1 MSLKEQLEKVQ
12 KELQKLEEQKKDALI
27 REKELKLK
35 IELEEPKSNGDCR
48 RTFWRNDGEKLG
60 TFSENN
66 AGTVRTDEM
75 PKRKS
80 YAVTVRKSGVE
91 VNEKAE

>member
-35 IELEEPKSNGDCR
+35 IELEETKNEVKKNR
-48 RTFWRNDGEKLG
+48 KVMEIVEEHFGEMTEKNLEL
-60 TFSENN
+60 FLKIMQEQSEQM
-66 AGTVRTDEM
+66 RS
-75 PKRKS
+75 RKENLM
-80 YAVTVRKSGVE
+80 R
-91 VNEKAE
+91 

>member
-35 IELEEPKSNGDCR
+35 IELEETKNEVKKNRKVMEIVEEYFGEITEKNFELFQKTMQEQSAQMRCR
-48 RTFWRNDGEKLG
+48 K
-60 TFSENN
+60 ENLM
-66 AGTVRTDEM
+66 R
-75 PKRKS
+75 
-80 YAVTVRKSGVE
+80 
-91 VNEKAE
+91 

>member
-35 IELEEPKSNGDCR
+35 IELEETKNEVKKNR
-48 RTFWRNDGEKLG
+48 KVMEIVEEHLEK
-60 TFSENN
+60 
-66 AGTVRTDEM
+66 
-75 PKRKS
+75 
-80 YAVTVRKSGVE
+80 
-91 VNEKAE
+91 

>member
-35 IELEEPKSNGDCR
+35 IELEETKNEVKKNRKVMEIVEEHFGEVTEENFKLFQR
-48 RTFWRNDGEKLG
+48 IHGRT
-60 TFSENN
+60 
-66 AGTVRTDEM
+66 V
-75 PKRKS
+75 
-80 YAVTVRKSGVE
+80 
-91 VNEKAE
+91 

>member
-35 IELEEPKSNGDCR
+35 IELEETKNEVKKNRKVMEIVEEHFGEVTEENFKLFQRIMEEQSEQIR
-48 RTFWRNDGEKLG
+48 RKKEQL
-60 TFSENN
+60 
-66 AGTVRTDEM
+66 
-75 PKRKS
+75 PL
-80 YAVTVRKSGVE
+80 
-91 VNEKAE
+91 

>member
-12 KELQKLEEQKKDALI
+12 KELQKLEEQKK
-27 REKELKLK
+27 
-35 IELEEPKSNGDCR
+35 EPKSNGDCG

-66 AGTVRTDEM
+66 AGTVRTDEI

-80 YAVTVRKSGVE
+80 YAVTVRKSGGE

>member
-35 IELEEPKSNGDCR
+35 IELEETKNEVKKNRKVMEIVEEHFGEVTEENFKLFQRIMEEQSEQIR
-48 RTFWRNDGEKLG
+48 RKKEQLTL
-60 TFSENN
+60 
-66 AGTVRTDEM
+66 
-75 PKRKS
+75 
-80 YAVTVRKSGVE
+80 
-91 VNEKAE
+91 

>member
-35 IELEEPKSNGDCR
+35 IELEETKNEVKK
-48 RTFWRNDGEKLG
+48 N
-60 TFSENN
+60 
-66 AGTVRTDEM
+66 
-75 PKRKS
+75 RK
-80 YAVTVRKSGVE
+80 VMEIVE
-91 VNEKAE
+91 E

>member
-35 IELEEPKSNGDCR
+35 IELEETKNEVKKNRKVMEIVEEHFGEVTEENFKLFQRIMEEQSEQIR
-48 RTFWRNDGEKLG
+48 RK
-60 TFSENN
+60 
-66 AGTVRTDEM
+66 
-75 PKRKS
+75 KRAT
-80 YAVTVRKSGVE
+80 YFVIRE
-91 VNEKAE
+91 

>member
-35 IELEEPKSNGDCR
+35 IELEETKNEVKKNRKVMEIVEEHFGEMTEKNLELFQKIMQEQSEQMRCR
-48 RTFWRNDGEKLG
+48 K
-60 TFSENN
+60 ENLM
-66 AGTVRTDEM
+66 R
-75 PKRKS
+75 
-80 YAVTVRKSGVE
+80 
-91 VNEKAE
+91 

>member
-35 IELEEPKSNGDCR
+35 IELEETKNEVKKNRKVMEIVEEHFGEVTEENFKHFQQIMEEQSEQIR
-48 RTFWRNDGEKLG
+48 RKKEQLTL
-60 TFSENN
+60 
-66 AGTVRTDEM
+66 
-75 PKRKS
+75 
-80 YAVTVRKSGVE
+80 
-91 VNEKAE
+91 

>member
-35 IELEEPKSNGDCR
+35 IELEETKNEVKNNTTGMEIVEEHFGEVTEENFKLFQRIMEEQSEQIR
-48 RTFWRNDGEKLG
+48 RKKEQLTL
-60 TFSENN
+60 
-66 AGTVRTDEM
+66 
-75 PKRKS
+75 
-80 YAVTVRKSGVE
+80 
-91 VNEKAE
+91 